1 MKLSIVICIYN
12 TDKEY
17 FDKCLKS
24 ITDSTLSYTAICG
37 RRDISYEIVVVDDG
51 STLDYSDV
59 ISKYPAV
66 TYTKT
71 ENRGIFK
78 ARTLGIEIASGDYVA
93 FCDSDDTVSYN
104 YHLPMLLKADR
115 TGADIVMNDW
125 AFHSTRARYFCRGDS
140 TIATD
145 IEKTGDDVLL
155 TFTAQKG
162 REHSYYV
169 LWNKIYS
176 ADILK
181 SAGKLA
187 TKSAEAKCGDAR
199 YNFSED
205 ALINFFAFKEA
216 KKLVNIHT
224 GYYFYRIHDSQ
235 TVNVTS
241 KERLLM
247 HISFT
252 TTTLEIMREEVEKLG
267 AKEEMLENLRE
278 WELMMSRTHFSYA
291 KKGGYTDLFEVIK
304 EKYRTD
310 ELRTSTFHDG
320 SAYSKNKVLADNFE
334 EVDGALL
341 KIWSDGNKTVR
352 SSKVSK
358 YVGDSLAFT
367 EVEQN
372 VHVNYTNGGEGHVIP
387 EEDIS
392 LKKQLIYTPVV
403 YRLGMVLFK
412 KGSRI
417 RSFLKKHM

>member
-1 MKLSIVICIYN
+1 MKLSIVICVYN

-17 FDKCLKS
+17 FDTCLKS
-24 ITDSTLSYTAICG
+24 LTDSTLSSTAICG
-37 RRDISYEIVVVDDG
+37 RRDISYEIVVIDDG
-51 STLDYSDV
+51 STLDYGDV
-59 ISKYPAV
+59 LSKYPAV

-78 ARTLGIEIASGDYVA
+78 ARALGIEIASGDYIA

-104 YHLPMLLKADR
+104 YHLPMLLSADR

-125 AFHSTRARYFCRGDS
+125 AFHSTRARYCCRGDS
-140 TIATD
+140 TISTD
-145 IEKTGDDVLL
+145 IERCGEDVLL
-155 TFTAQKG
+155 AFTAQKG

-176 ADILK
+176 APVLK
-181 SAGKLA
+181 AAGRLA
-187 TKSAEAKCGDAR
+187 TEAAEAKCGDAR

-241 KERLLM
+241 KEKLLM
-247 HISFT
+247 HITFT
-252 TTTLEIMREEVEKLG
+252 TTTMAIMREGVEGLG
-267 AKEEMLENLRE
+267 KKDEMLSNLRE

-291 KKGGYTDLFEVIK
+291 KKNGYTDLFEVIK
-304 EKYRTD
+304 ERYRTD
-310 ELRTSTFHDG
+310 RLNTSTFHDG
-320 SAYSKNKVLADNFE
+320 SAYSKNRVLPDNFA
-334 EVDGALL
+334 EVDAALL
-341 KIWSDGNKTVR
+341 KVWQDSDKTV
-352 SSKVSK
+352 KQGKLGK
-358 YVGDSLAFT
+358 YTRASLAYT
-367 EVEQN
+367 ELEQN
-372 VHVNYTNGGEGHVIP
+372 VRISYLKCGVCHEIP
-387 EEDIS
+387 EEQIS
-392 LKKQLIYTPVV
+392 FKKKLIYTPVI